1 MLTVAKAEAQWMQ
14 AADSDIK
21 HPQPLNT
28 EPLSG
33 KLTDAYITPNE
44 LVFNRNHE
52 SALPSS
58 VEDATSNGSA
68 SAGNWTVT
76 VSADGTDDKYTG
88 SLRGSRRVLSL
99 EQLQSQFAL
108 SEVVATLECAGNRRS
123 ELADSHPEPE
133 GIQWGNAVIA
143 NVIWGGA
150 SLRSV
155 LLAAGVADPFA
166 HHASEQLSTLEPSEE
181 SSSTQAA
188 EWAKSLH
195 LHLLSAQKSK
205 SNDAEQAQFAASIPL
220 TTAMHPNQSCL
231 LAYEYNHQPLTPRH
245 GAPLRAVVPGHV
257 GARWVKWLTAL
268 KVSTSPS
275 DSPPMRE
282 DYKLL
287 TPRNTQEREKEY
299 SDKAKDG
306 DFRSRELDKKQPIQ
320 RLEASCAIT
329 QPAHDAEPLDQVDGK
344 VAVKGYAVGQDGSP
358 ATNVCVALVAD
369 PGNDTDTE
377 DLLRNL
383 PDDLHWRQAS
393 IHQQNAGNPPQTGW
407 SWAWTLWHV
416 QLPVPSASTSYAVI
430 ARCSKYHQSTP

>member
-1 MLTVAKAEAQWMQ
+1 MLHIRLFGSKQLTLTFNL
-14 AADSDIK
+14 
-21 HPQPLNT
+21 QPLNT

-33 KLTDAYITPNE
+33 KLTDAYITPNQ

-52 SALPSS
+52 SALPAS
-58 VEDATSNGSA
+58 VEQVTTSSWGSA
-68 SAGNWTVT
+68 ESWTLT
-76 VSADGTDDKYTG
+76 VSAYGTDNRHTG
-88 SLRGSRRVLSL
+88 SLSGSPRVLSL
-99 EQLQSQFAL
+99 EQLQRQFAL
-108 SEVVATLECAGNRRS
+108 SHVVATLECAGNRRS

-150 SLRSV
+150 SLRAV

-166 HHASEQLSTLEPSEE
+166 HHTSEQQSALEPSEQ
-181 SSSTQAA
+181 SSSSQAA
-188 EWAKSLH
+188 EWARSLH

-231 LAYEYNHQPLTPRH
+231 LAYEYNHHPLTPRH

-257 GARWVKWLTAL
+257 GARWVKWLSAL
-268 KVSTSPS
+268 KISSSPS

-287 TPRNTQEREKEY
+287 TPRTGQEGEKEY
-299 SDKAKDG
+299 ADKAQDG
-306 DFRSRELDKKQPIQ
+306 DFRTRELDKKQPIQ

-329 QPAHDAEPLDQVDGK
+329 QPAHDAELLDQADGK
-344 VAVKGYAVGQDGSP
+344 AAVKGYAVGQDGSP
-358 ATNVCVALVAD
+358 ATNVWVALVAD
-369 PGNDTDTE
+369 PGKDTE
-377 DLLRNL
+377 TDGLLRNL
-383 PDDLHWRQAS
+383 PDDLHWHHAS
-393 IHQQNAGNPPQTGW
+393 ILHQDAADPSQTGW

-416 QLPVPSASTSYAVI
+416 QMPVPSDVTSYAII
-430 ARCSKYHQSTP
+430 ARCSKYPQSTP